1 MKTFI
6 ALLFAIC
13 FSSILPSQNMTNE
26 KLEAII
32 TSVSDSIEGTAGRW
46 QFNIKETLFV
56 CITDTKNN
64 RMRIISPIAEASA
77 IDDDMIRASMIANF
91 HTALDVK
98 YAIAENILWSVFIH
112 PLKELTE
119 AQLKSAISQVY
130 YANVNFG
137 TTYASTSLIFP
148 GKESKTQQPEEETPF
163 EKRKF

>member
-1 MKTFI
+1 MRT
-6 ALLFAIC
+6 AL
-13 FSSILPSQNMTNE
+13 SIVFMLVCMVSTSQNMTNQ
-26 KLEAII
+26 KLEQII
-32 TSVSDSIEGTAGRW
+32 NSTTDSIEGSTGRW
-46 QFNIKETLFV
+46 QFKINDVIFICL
-56 CITDTKNN
+56 TDSTNN

-77 IDDDMIRASMIANF
+77 IDDDAIRASMIANF

-98 YAIAENILWSVFIH
+98 YAIADNILWSAYIH

-119 AQLKSAISQVY
+119 DQVIDAISQVY

-148 GKESKTQQPEEETPF
+148 GREDEDKEDPKKKGTL